1 MWMGLYWKLLTIRGV
16 SLLVMSYIYSLLY
29 IYICIIE
36 YNLQIMK
43 LSLGI
48 VHPGGFMDHF
58 THFSV
63 KLQPTLYPQAHKW
76 IKLRYPS
83 YSQQHFAHRGKNNRA
98 LKEERAPGE

>member
-1 MWMGLYWKLLTIRGV
+1 
-16 SLLVMSYIYSLLY
+16 
-29 IYICIIE
+29 
-36 YNLQIMK
+36 
-43 LSLGI
+43 
-48 VHPGGFMDHF
+48 MDHF